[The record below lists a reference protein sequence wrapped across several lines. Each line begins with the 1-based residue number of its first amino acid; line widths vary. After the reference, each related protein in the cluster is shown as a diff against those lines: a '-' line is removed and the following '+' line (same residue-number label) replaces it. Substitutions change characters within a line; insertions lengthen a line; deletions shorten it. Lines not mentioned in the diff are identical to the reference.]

1 MIYLTIARIARYN
14 SCLLRRRVTGDE
26 KLNKVVRDFSLL
38 PEEKQ
43 NYVLGIIQALAFADK
58 LAASA
63 EAIHTETRYE
73 VTDEKREY

>member
-1 MIYLTIARIARYN
+1 MAEN
-14 SCLLRRRVTGDE
+14 E

-43 NYVLGIIQALAFADK
+43 NYVLGIIQALTFADK

-63 EAIHTETRYE
+63 ESIHAETRHE
-73 VTDEKREY
+73 VADEN